1 MKKSVKRLAIIFV
14 AAIGLGAYE
23 QFNNPFSFIRQEYTK
38 LTNNKKGYQPNYQ
51 QDRQTYKTD
60 LLKMSQDKVENASA
74 AVALDATKNKV
85 IYSQNGDKKIK
96 VASLAKLMTLY
107 LTIQKAEKTN
117 GWNQV
122 VDTSSKGLKELGSD
136 VELGGFK
143 FKDGHKYTVRD
154 LYKAALVQSSNNSA
168 IALGQW
174 VAGGSNVKF
183 IKMMN
188 EQAKAWHLDATFVSS
203 SGLENSDLAKFGYA
217 QVGGKDDANMISA
230 KSIAIIADH
239 VLSIYPKAIDDA
251 KQVYEKVDGQ
261 TLFNENSLL
270 PGRPFYDESLHV
282 DGLKTGYTVAAGLC
296 LVATAQ
302 QPGKDRV
309 ITVVV
314 NDYAE
319 FSDTAKL
326 IKLVNNH
333 DSSLK

>member
-1 MKKSVKRLAIIFV
+1 MKKSVKRLTIIFV

-38 LTNNKKGYQPNYQ
+38 ITNSKQGYQPDYQ
-51 QDRQTYKTD
+51 QDSQTYKTD
-60 LLKMSQDKVENASA
+60 LIKVSQDKVKNASA
-74 AVALDATKNKV
+74 AVALDSTKNKV
-85 IYSQNGDKKIK
+85 VYSQNGDKKIK

-107 LTIQKAEKTN
+107 LAIQKAEKTN

-122 VDTSSKGLKELGSD
+122 VDTSNKGLKKLGDD

-143 FKDGHKYTVRD
+143 FKDGHKYTVTD
-154 LYKAALVQSSNNSA
+154 LYKAALVQSSNNAA

-174 VAGGSNVKF
+174 VAGSNVKF
-183 IKMMN
+183 VKMMN

-333 DSSLK
+333 DSALK